1 MRRRDF
7 IIGSATVAWPVYA
20 RAQQQDKIRQI
31 GVLIGVADDTEGK
44 ARLGA
49 FHQAIE
55 ALGWVDG
62 RNLRIVAR
70 FATSEQNRRAYAA
83 ELVGLAPDVIVANT
97 APVARALLEAT
108 KSPPI
113 VFAQIPDP
121 IGLGLVSNLAHPDGN
136 ITGFTSFEY
145 GMSGKWIELLKEIAP
160 SVSRIL
166 VIGGGTNISFLEPA
180 LSTMKMAAAN
190 YRVELTSA
198 SLSDAADIKGAIS
211 NFANEPNGGLI
222 LVPEPIATVQLE
234 LFVGLAAHH
243 RLPAIYPY
251 RYFVSRG
258 GLSSYGIDNLDLFR
272 RAASYVDRILKGEKP
287 GDLPV
292 QAPTKFE
299 FVLNLKT
306 AKSLGLEIPARLLTL
321 ADEVIE

>member
-121 IGLGLVSNLAHPDGN
+121 IGLGLVSIL
-136 ITGFTSFEY
+136 
-145 GMSGKWIELLKEIAP
+145 
-160 SVSRIL
+160 RIR
-166 VIGGGTNISFLEPA
+166 T
-180 LSTMKMAAAN
+180 
-190 YRVELTSA
+190 
-198 SLSDAADIKGAIS
+198 
-211 NFANEPNGGLI
+211 
-222 LVPEPIATVQLE
+222 AT
-234 LFVGLAAHH
+234 
-243 RLPAIYPY
+243 
-251 RYFVSRG
+251 
-258 GLSSYGIDNLDLFR
+258 
-272 RAASYVDRILKGEKP
+272 
-287 GDLPV
+287 LPV
-292 QAPTKFE
+292 SP
-299 FVLNLKT
+299 VLNT
-306 AKSLGLEIPARLLTL
+306 G
-321 ADEVIE
+321 